1 MAALLGGNR
10 EGLVSALD
18 RLASWLPSVAEKAAS
33 PNVDLQNLGLAIL
46 PVLVLEDVGPG
57 ITAGA

>member
-1 MAALLGGNR
+1 MAALLGDDR

-18 RLASWLPSVAEKAAS
+18 RLAAWLPSVAEKAAG
-33 PNVDLQNLGLAIL
+33 PNVDLQNPGLAIL
-46 PVLVLEDVGPG
+46 PVLVLEDVGPS